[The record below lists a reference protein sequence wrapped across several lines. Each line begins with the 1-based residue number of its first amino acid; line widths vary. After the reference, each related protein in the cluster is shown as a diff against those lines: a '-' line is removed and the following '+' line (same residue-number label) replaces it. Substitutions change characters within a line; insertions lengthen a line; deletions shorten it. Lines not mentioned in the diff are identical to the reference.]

1 MPSEQQQGEPEL
13 TPCRSRWLWQVL
25 ATTFV
30 QSFQAP
36 VAPAAPARAN
46 MQMALECATPSA
58 TLWVLTLCQR
68 VGADPLVPP
77 VCRQLPGAGPE
88 TGGKPWDPM
97 GISDMCPYGSSQY
110 EWMRTAEVGAAAA
123 L

>member
-1 MPSEQQQGEPEL
+1 MPLPLAVAGPGHHLRAVVPGAGRACGAGSGEH
-13 TPCRSRWLWQVL
+13 
-25 ATTFV
+25 ADG
-30 QSFQAP
+30 
-36 VAPAAPARAN
+36 ARVRH
-46 MQMALECATPSA
+46 ALCHIR
-58 TLWVLTLCQR
+58 VLTLCQR

-88 TGGKPWDPM
+88 TGGKAWDPM
-97 GISDMCPYGSSQY
+97 GISDMCPYGSTQY